1 MVYRNKVVLATGN
14 PGKLREFRALLG
26 DTGLLVAQSE
36 LGVTPVEETGET
48 FAQNALLKARHA
60 AAETGL
66 AAIADDSGL
75 EVDALNGA
83 PGVRSARYAGG
94 SADDAANNKKLLS
107 ALEGI
112 PPLQRTARFRC
123 VIVFVRHAD
132 DPDPVYSEG
141 TWEGFIA
148 GAPQGLEGFGYDP
161 VFVDG
166 ESGLT
171 SAQLS
176 PEIKNSRSH
185 RGHAIRGLAD
195 RVDLGKS

>member
-26 DTGLLVAQSE
+26 DTGLLVAQNE
-36 LGVTPVEETGET
+36 LGVTPVEETGDT

-83 PGVRSARYAGG
+83 PGVRSARYAGA
-94 SADDAANNKKLLS
+94 SADDTANNKKLLS
-107 ALEGI
+107 ALVGI
-112 PPLQRTARFRC
+112 PPLERTARFRC
-123 VIVFVRHAD
+123 VVVFVRSAD
-132 DPDPVYSEG
+132 DPDPVYSEA

-161 VFVDG
+161 VFIDG

-171 SAQLS
+171 SAQL
-176 PEIKNSRSH
+176 PAETKNARSH
-185 RGHAIRGLAD
+185 RGHAIRGLVD
-195 RVDLGKS
+195 RVDPGRS